1 MFLAEEA
8 VEKTGG
14 SFTGLDIFM
23 ILFTILIAAGV
34 YRLIKQ
40 EKKNLFAIGFGTISL
55 LTFLL
60 VDLLMMLNWFG
71 LLEGVQEQ
79 VAKFM

>member
-8 VEKTGG
+8 VVKTGG

-40 EKKNLFAIGFGTISL
+40 ENKNLFAIGFGAVSL

-71 LLEGVQEQ
+71 LLEGVQET